1 MTVRIEEMILEEEK
15 GLHVQRGMVR
25 AASNRRPLDFDSC
38 LQDTLLDL
46 IDPLGRPQTGFLV

>member
-1 MTVRIEEMILEEEK
+1 MTVRIEEMIFEEEK
-15 GLHVQRGMVR
+15 GLNVQRGMVR

>member
-1 MTVRIEEMILEEEK
+1 MTVRIEEMIFEEER
-15 GLHVQRGMVR
+15 GLNVQRGMVR

>member
-1 MTVRIEEMILEEEK
+1 MTVRIEEMIFEEEI
-15 GLHVQRGMVR
+15 GLNVQRGMVR